1 MPIAKRLG
9 LGSVLGYLLAGIAL
23 GPWGIGL
30 VDEVESVL
38 HFAEFGVVLLLFVI
52 GLEMQ
57 PARLWTM
64 RQAVFGAGAAQVL
77 GTGAVLA
84 GIAAG
89 FGLPLAAAIVA
100 GLSLALSSTAF
111 AVQTLAEKNQLAT
124 RYGRTAFA
132 ILLFQD
138 LAAVPLLVIVPF
150 LGSGAVAAD
159 GGETL
164 LAIARAVGAVVVTAV
179 VGRYLLRYALRIVA
193 KSGVTEV
200 FTAAALLTVVVTA
213 LLMEHV
219 GLSMALGAF
228 LAGVLLADSEYRHEL
243 EADIE
248 PFKGLLLGLFFMAV
262 GMSINLGLVRAQ
274 PLETAGL
281 VIGLLAIKGLAL
293 YVLGRAS
300 KLDTWPSLGLATA
313 LPQGGEFA
321 FIVFGVAVGAGVMG
335 DGERDLLVAVVGL
348 SMAVT
353 PLIFG
358 LYLRALGRRQ
368 KAPGEA
374 PYDRV
379 IQDENQIIIAGFGR
393 FGQMVGRTL
402 AGMKIGFTALE
413 ISPDQVDFVKRYG
426 SKVYYGDASRLDLL
440 RAAKA
445 DQARI
450 CVIAIDDVEA
460 SLRMAETVRR
470 HFPHLI
476 VLARARNRQH
486 AYRFM
491 DLGVTEVFRETFAS
505 SLEMAEAALRDLGL
519 GESRAR
525 TIVQRFREHDERRL
539 LAAHAHHTDEDKMID
554 MAKQAAR
561 ELRELYEQ
569 DARGG
574 VD

>member
-30 VDEVESVL
+30 VDDVDSVL

-52 GLEMQ
+52 GLELQ

-64 RQAVFGAGAAQVL
+64 RQAVFGVGTAQVL

-84 GIAAG
+84 GIAVA

-111 AVQTLAEKNQLAT
+111 ALQTLAEKNQLAT

-132 ILLFQD
+132 VLLFQD
-138 LAAVPLLVIVPF
+138 LAAVPLLVVVPF
-150 LGSGAVAAD
+150 LGIGAVAAD

-164 LAIARAVGAVVVTAV
+164 LAIARAVGAVVVTAI

-281 VIGLLAIKGLAL
+281 VVGLLAIKGLVL

-300 KLDTWPSLGLATA
+300 KLDTWPALGLATA

-335 DGERDLLVAVVGL
+335 ESEGDLLVAVVGL

-368 KAPGEA
+368 SASGEA
-374 PYDRV
+374 AYDRV

-393 FGQMVGRTL
+393 VGQMVGRTL

-426 SKVYYGDASRLDLL
+426 RKVYYGDASRLDLL

-486 AYRFM
+486 AYRLM

-525 TIVQRFREHDERRL
+525 AIMQRFRELDERRL

-574 VD
+574 AD